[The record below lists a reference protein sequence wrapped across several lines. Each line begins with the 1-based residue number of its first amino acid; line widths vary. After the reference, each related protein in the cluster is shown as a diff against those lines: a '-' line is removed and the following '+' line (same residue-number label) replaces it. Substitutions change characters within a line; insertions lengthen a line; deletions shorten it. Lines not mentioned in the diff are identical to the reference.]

1 MPAFIGLPGA
11 REKTEI
17 GRGLFE
23 RSEFRSPR
31 RRAKREAGIPD
42 NQRATFLGYFF
53 AVGKKLRNAVILR
66 GETPQNLHQVRILLP
81 LLWVRRRRF
90 LVGLPAS
97 LGMTKGC
104 RPWKRMSF
112 WRLQGR
118 RIPCQVMQP
127 SRYSVILKGFALK
140 NLPPSERY
148 CMRSSATFEMTL
160 LSFWTERSEVKNLK
174 Q

>member
-53 AVGKKLRNAVILR
+53 AAGKKLQNDVILTTAR
-66 GETPQNLHQVRILLP
+66 RKNLNR
-81 LLWVRRRRF
+81 WEKRRF
-90 LVGLPAS
+90 LTLDHRSRLTLFSSFAPRLCPNKRVLHSTRLGIGSEWQKPAAA
-97 LGMTKGC
+97 G
-104 RPWKRMSF
+104 RQRENDKRDKPNINESI
-112 WRLQGR
+112 
-118 RIPCQVMQP
+118 RI
-127 SRYSVILKGFALK
+127 IH
-140 NLPPSERY
+140 
-148 CMRSSATFEMTL
+148 
-160 LSFWTERSEVKNLK
+160 
-174 Q
+174 

>member
-11 REKTEI
+11 RKKTEI

-81 LLWVRRRRF
+81 LL
-90 LVGLPAS
+90 
-97 LGMTKGC
+97 
-104 RPWKRMSF
+104 
-112 WRLQGR
+112 
-118 RIPCQVMQP
+118 
-127 SRYSVILKGFALK
+127 
-140 NLPPSERY
+140 
-148 CMRSSATFEMTL
+148 
-160 LSFWTERSEVKNLK
+160 
-174 Q
+174 

>member
-53 AVGKKLRNAVILR
+53 AAGKKLQNDVIL
-66 GETPQNLHQVRILLP
+66 TT
-81 LLWVRRRRF
+81 VRRKTEI
-90 LVGLPAS
+90 PHA
-97 LGMTKGC
+97 
-104 RPWKRMSF
+104 RP
-112 WRLQGR
+112 
-118 RIPCQVMQP
+118 QV
-127 SRYSVILKGFALK
+127 SVRNDTDFYNKDQTPL
-140 NLPPSERY
+140 
-148 CMRSSATFEMTL
+148 SS
-160 LSFWTERSEVKNLK
+160 NI
-174 Q
+174 

>member
-53 AVGKKLRNAVILR
+53 AAGKKL
-66 GETPQNLHQVRILLP
+66 QND
-81 LLWVRRRRF
+81 
-90 LVGLPAS
+90 
-97 LGMTKGC
+97 
-104 RPWKRMSF
+104 
-112 WRLQGR
+112 
-118 RIPCQVMQP
+118 
-127 SRYSVILKGFALK
+127 VILKGFALK
-140 NLPPSERY
+140 NLLPSETLY
-148 CMRSSATFEMTL
+148 EISHTRS
-160 LSFWTERSEVKNLK
+160 R
-174 Q
+174 